1 MRLYSLD
8 SSDRAEVGNKDCG
21 QGLLT
26 FPGSPWP
33 FFQLRGE
40 IQTISSLQGL
50 LAKENGMSCLVE
62 ARLERED

>member
-1 MRLYSLD
+1 MGRDLLHSPD
-8 SSDRAEVGNKDCG
+8 NH
-21 QGLLT
+21 GL
-26 FPGSPWP
+26 

-62 ARLERED
+62 ARLEQED